1 VGPGSGLIIAF
12 VVVVWAAYFIP
23 LALRR
28 YDEASKN
35 ASVETTGSLSRVINR
50 PRASSATAA
59 TSATAPAAPEG
70 VETVSPV
77 AEKKPVAA
85 TSRPAAPRSTDRPAA
100 RRAAARRRRTLL
112 TLVVLTAVVGGVAG
126 FGVIALPWIAVP
138 VGLVV
143 AWLVACRVQV
153 RRERGVARPAGS
165 GRVRAVLGRVS
176 FPRIP
181 VPSLQRVGS
190 AVAAAGA
197 TTAKAPRAKAS
208 RAKASRSAPA
218 SAAVEE
224 DTVIVSG
231 QFEDIDPGRKH
242 VMEDVALE
250 ADALDDKIVIAVPSV
265 STAGEALWDPLPVTL
280 PTYVT
285 KPRAGRTVRTID
297 FSQPHTWTSGHIEGE
312 DVELPKRS
320 DDTGEHRRAVGH

>member
-1 VGPGSGLIIAF
+1 VGSSSGLIIAF

-50 PRASSATAA
+50 PRQKASTAQPVA
-59 TSATAPAAPEG
+59 AQPAAQ
-70 VETVSPV
+70 VEQPV
-77 AEKKPVAA
+77 AEQLAA
-85 TSRPAAPRSTDRPAA
+85 NRPAPRSADRPAA

-112 TLVVLTAVVGGVAG
+112 TLVVLTAIVGGVAG
-126 FGVIALPWIAVP
+126 FGVIAPFWVAAP
-138 VGLVV
+138 VGLIV

-153 RRERGVARPAGS
+153 RRENGVSGS
-165 GRVRAVLGRVS
+165 GRVGSLVRRISL
-176 FPRIP
+176 PRIP
-181 VPSLQRVGS
+181 VPSLKRAGS
-190 AVAAAGA
+190 AVAAAGSAA
-197 TTAKAPRAKAS
+197 TRSKAPRAKAS
-208 RAKASRSAPA
+208 RAKASRSSVAT
-218 SAAVEE
+218 AADEE

-312 DVELPKRS
+312 DVELPTRS